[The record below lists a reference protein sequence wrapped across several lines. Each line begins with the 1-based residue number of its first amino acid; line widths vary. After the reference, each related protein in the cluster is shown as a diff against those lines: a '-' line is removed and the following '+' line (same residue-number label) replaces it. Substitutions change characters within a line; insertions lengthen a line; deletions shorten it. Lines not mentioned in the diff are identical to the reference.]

1 MMNITSYQLNKI
13 SRCVKAVILL
23 SLFSFS
29 ASAQVFWTENFSNSC
44 TSNCN
49 ATSYTTGP
57 NGAWTVASLSA
68 EGAKANQWFIS
79 CAEDGLPAGSCGSA
93 CSASDPS
100 LHVGSVVVPL
110 ICPSGDCG
118 ASYLAANTSKTDKRA
133 QSPVINCSG
142 HTGIAI
148 DFEYIGKGQTCT
160 TDFCDLQYSS
170 DGGTTWNN
178 LQTCLTAPT
187 CAGGQGQWTAYNT
200 TLPAVC
206 DNNPNVKI
214 GFHWVNNN
222 DNAGNDPSFAVDS
235 IRLSTVTTTNTI
247 TTGTITGSPFCACSN
262 ISVPFTSTGTYTA
275 GNVYTAQLSNAAG
288 SFAAPTAIGTL
299 TSTANTGT
307 ISCTIPCA
315 AVTGTLYRIRV
326 VSSTPA
332 ITGTDNGVNITINAT
347 VIPSVS
353 IAASPAGAICAGAS
367 VTFTATP
374 TNGGTTPGY
383 QWQIN
388 GANVA
393 GAASSTFTSTS
404 LVNGDVVTVLMV
416 STAAC
421 PSPASATSPGITM
434 VVNPAVTPSVTIA
447 ASPAGAICAGTSVT
461 FTATP
466 ANGGAT
472 PGYQWQINGANVG
485 GATASTFTSTTLANG
500 DIVTVVMTSTAS
512 CPSPA
517 TATSTGITMTVNP
530 AVTPSVSITST
541 GSTICAGDPVTFTAT
556 PTNGGAAPTYQW
568 QVNGVNVGGATASTF
583 TSTTLVNG
591 DNVTVIMTSNAA
603 CASPATATS
612 NTITITVSAAVP
624 ASVSITSSGS
634 TICAGDPVTFTA
646 TPTNGGTTPTYQWQ
660 VNGTNVGGA
669 TASTFTSTTL
679 VNGDNVTVIMT
690 SSSSCATGSPATS
703 NTITI
708 TVSSAVPASVSITAS
723 PAGSVCTGTSVTF
736 TAVPTNGGSTP
747 AYQWQVNGVN
757 VSGETA
763 STYTSATLAN
773 GDVVTC
779 VMTSSS
785 SCATGSPAT
794 SNAIVMLVTTITPSV
809 SIVATPSGAICSG
822 QSVTFTASPTN
833 GGAAPTYQ
841 WQVNGTNAGTGAT
854 FTSTTLVNG
863 DAVTVI
869 LTSSD
874 PCASPTTATS
884 NAITMTV
891 NSTLVPSVSIVGA
904 PTTVCAGNPVGFA
917 ATPTNGGTTPTYQW
931 QVNGTNAGTG
941 STFTSSTLPNGASVT
956 CIMTSSSPC
965 ASPTT
970 ATSNAV
976 VITVNTCTPPVA
988 NFSGTPQV
996 MCQAGCVNFT
1006 DMSTNSP
1013 TSWSWTFPGGT
1024 PATSSAQNPNICYS
1038 ANGSYTV
1045 ILIVSNASGA
1055 DTLVQPG
1062 YITVGQPVQVTIT
1075 GNLLITSCEKTEL
1088 TAVPTD
1094 GTYNW
1099 GPGGQTT
1106 DMIEV
1111 SPAHTQQYW
1120 VTYTSPTGCV
1130 DSDTTTV
1137 VVKDLNTYFLPTGFT
1152 PNGDGVN
1159 DEIQLHG
1166 RGIDYFTLK
1175 IFDRIGEKVFETSD
1189 IDKGWD
1195 GRLHGLPM
1203 NDGVFVYEL
1212 NITFCNGET
1221 VKKHGDITLV
1231 K

>member
-1 MMNITSYQLNKI
+1 MNTTFYRLRKVSK
-13 SRCVKAVILL
+13 CVKAVILL

-29 ASAQVFWTENFSNSC
+29 ASAQIFWTEDW
-44 TSNCN
+44 TSGGGTWTLNVP
-49 ATSYTTGP
+49 TG
-57 NGAWTVASLSA
+57 T
-68 EGAKANQWFIS
+68 EGADPNFFTIS
-79 CAEDGLPAGSCGSA
+79 DNEGGGITPNLGAPTSCGVA
-93 CSASDPS
+93 GNGNNT
-100 LHVGSVVVPL
+100 LHVTSVFN
-110 ICPSGDCG
+110 PSGG
-118 ASYLAANTSKTDKRA
+118 ASYDAGGLCGILFCPQTDRRTE
-133 QSPVINCSG
+133 SPSIDCTG
-142 HTGIAI
+142 KTGISVNFNYIENGQATSDNATLFYFNGSTWIQI
-148 DFEYIGKGQTCT
+148 DDMPKTLVGC
-160 TDFCDLQYSS
+160 
-170 DGGTTWNN
+170 
-178 LQTCLTAPT
+178 
-187 CAGGQGQWTAYNT
+187 GGQGLWRSRTVA
-200 TLPAVC
+200 LPASA

-214 GFHWVNNN
+214 AFRWVNN
-222 DNAGNDPSFAVDS
+222 DDGAGVDPSLAVDDIS
-235 IRLSTVTTTNTI
+235 LSVVTTTNTI
-247 TTGTITGSPFCACSN
+247 TTGTITGSPFCACST
-262 ISVPFTSTGTYTA
+262 ISVPFTSTGAFTA
-275 GNVYTAQLSNAAG
+275 GNIYTAQLSNAAG

-299 TSTANTGT
+299 ASIANTGT

-326 VSSTPA
+326 VSSAPA

-347 VIPSVS
+347 
-353 IAASPAGAICAGAS
+353 
-367 VTFTATP
+367 
-374 TNGGTTPGY
+374 
-383 QWQIN
+383 
-388 GANVA
+388 
-393 GAASSTFTSTS
+393 
-404 LVNGDVVTVLMV
+404 
-416 STAAC
+416 
-421 PSPASATSPGITM
+421 
-434 VVNPAVTPSVTIA
+434 VTPSVTIA

-466 ANGGAT
+466 TNGGTT
-472 PGYQWQINGANVG
+472 PGYQWQVNGTNVG
-485 GATASTFTSTTLANG
+485 GATTSTFTSSTLANGNVVTVVMTSTAACPSPATATSPGITMVVNPTVTPSVTIAASPAGAICAGTSVTFTATPTNGGTTPTYQWQVNGTNVGGATTSTFTSTTLANG
-500 DIVTVVMTSTAS
+500 DVVTVIMTSTAA

-517 TATSTGITMTVNP
+517 TATSSGITMTVNP
-530 AVTPSVSITST
+530 TVTP
-541 GSTICAGDPVTFTAT
+541 
-556 PTNGGAAPTYQW
+556 
-568 QVNGVNVGGATASTF
+568 
-583 TSTTLVNG
+583 
-591 DNVTVIMTSNAA
+591 
-603 CASPATATS
+603 
-612 NTITITVSAAVP
+612 
-624 ASVSITSSGS
+624 SVSITSSGS

-660 VNGTNVGGA
+660 VNGTNAGGATASTFTSSTLVNGDNVTVIVTSNAPCASPATATSNTITITVSAAVAASVSITSSGSTICAGDPVTFTATPTGGGTTPTYQWQVNGSNVGGA
-669 TASTFTSTTL
+669 TASTFTSSTL

-703 NTITI
+703 NAITI

-723 PAGSVCTGTSVTF
+723 PAGSICAGTSVTF
-736 TAVPTNGGSTP
+736 TAAPTNGGSTP
-747 AYQWQVNGVN
+747 AYQWQVNGAN

-763 STYTSATLAN
+763 ATFTSTTLVN
-773 GDVVTC
+773 GDVVT
-779 VMTSSS
+779 VIMTSSS

-794 SNAIVMLVTTITPSV
+794 SNAIVMSVTTVTPSV
-809 SIVATPSGAICSG
+809 SIVASPSGAICSG

-833 GGAAPTYQ
+833 GGSAPTYQ
-841 WQVNGTNAGTGAT
+841 WQVNGINAGTGAT
-854 FTSTTLVNG
+854 FTSTTLANG
-863 DAVTVI
+863 DVVTVI

-891 NSTLVPSVSIVGA
+891 NSTQVPSVSIVGA

-917 ATPTNGGTTPTYQW
+917 ATATNGGTTPSYQW
-931 QVNGTNAGTG
+931 QVNGTNAGTD
-941 STFTSSTLPNGASVT
+941 SPTFTSSTLPNGASVT
-956 CIMTSSSPC
+956 CILTSSSAC

-1006 DMSTNSP
+1006 DLSTNSP
-1013 TSWSWTFPGGT
+1013 TSWNWQFPGGS
-1024 PATSSAQNPNICYS
+1024 PSSSTSQNPNVCYS

-1055 DTLVQPG
+1055 DTLVQAG
-1062 YITVGQPVQVTIT
+1062 FITVGQPVTVNIT

-1094 GTYNW
+1094 GTYSW

-1106 DMIEV
+1106 DMVSV

-1120 VTYTSPTGCV
+1120 VTYTSPDGCT

-1166 RGIDYFTLK
+1166 RGIDFFTLR

-1212 NITFCNGET
+1212 NITFCNGEN